1 MRQLTRLGLG
11 VQCVIARSFA
21 FIFNRNL
28 ANLGVLRFIIDD
40 NDFYELAVDGA
51 EIQICLDERQ
61 VQIGGSTF
69 YFQLSDMELAL
80 IENQGMTNAYQKFGS
95 DIFQSLAS
103 GGKVV
108 HKTTSRLTSAEPEV
122 PAALRDLQW

>member
-1 MRQLTRLGLG
+1 M
-11 VQCVIARSFA
+11 QCVIARSFA

-28 ANLGVLRFIIDD
+28 PNLGILRFIIDD
-40 NDFYELAVDGA
+40 NAFYELAVDGA
-51 EIQICLDERQ
+51 EIQISLDERK

-69 YFQLSDMELAL
+69 HFQLSDMELAL
-80 IENQGMTNAYQKFGS
+80 IENQGMTTAYQRFGS
-95 DIFQSLAS
+95 EIFQSLAA

-108 HKTTSRLTSAEPEV
+108 NKTTSKLSGGESDV